1 MFSVLALLILANGD
15 DSLLNHADRS
25 FTVALR
31 AELGDQQKFRH
42 IYNFAYLFS
51 RCGRRLHAS
60 CS

>member
-1 MFSVLALLILANGD
+1 MASLGC
-15 DSLLNHADRS
+15 DSMDKLRARLP
-25 FTVALR
+25 ALR

-60 CS
+60 YS